1 MPDLDGTLHVK
12 MVRPKKKR
20 RLLPRIIA
28 AIKRELASP
37 NVYGLQWGDPDIVR
51 PLRFIRDR
59 YVLAYVRPEDTA
71 LEIGPGG
78 AAVGRGIYSIS
89 KSYMLSIIM
98 WSFWRN

>member
-1 MPDLDGTLHVK
+1 MPDLDATLHVK

-59 YVLAYVRPEDTA
+59 YVLAYVRPEDTPV
-71 LEIGPGG
+71 EIGPG

-98 WSFWRN
+98 RSF

>member
-1 MPDLDGTLHVK
+1 MPDLDATLHVK

-20 RLLPRIIA
+20 KLLPRIIA

-71 LEIGPGG
+71 IKTPGFSV
-78 AAVGRGIYSIS
+78 AAFRERTTLPTRGG
-89 KSYMLSIIM
+89 K
-98 WSFWRN
+98 